1 MALGAKPRTVLRMIL
16 RQGLIL
22 TGVGIAIGFGI
33 AFVLGRF
40 TASVLYGTSGTDLP
54 TFAVVAVVLLATAV
68 VAVLIPA
75 VRAAHVEPTTA
86 LRYE

>member
-1 MALGAKPRTVLRMIL
+1 MIL

-22 TGVGIAIGFGI
+22 TAIGLAIGLAI
-33 AFVLGRF
+33 AFALGRF
-40 TASVLYGTSGTDLP
+40 TASVLYGTSGTDPL
-54 TFAVVAVVLLATAV
+54 TFVTVSLVLLATAV
-68 VAVLIPA
+68 AAVLVPA